1 MIYLNVEI
9 GARLRQFRENLDLS
23 QREFSKCIDI
33 SQSYCSMLERGTLTI
48 NPLIM
53 RTIYENFNISV
64 DWLITGEG
72 DIFRRGKTSK

>member
-1 MIYLNVEI
+1 MIDLNVEI
-9 GARLRQFRENLDLS
+9 GARLRQFRGNLDLS

-33 SQSYCSMLERGTLTI
+33 SQSYCSMLERGTLTL

-64 DWLITGEG
+64 NWLITGEG